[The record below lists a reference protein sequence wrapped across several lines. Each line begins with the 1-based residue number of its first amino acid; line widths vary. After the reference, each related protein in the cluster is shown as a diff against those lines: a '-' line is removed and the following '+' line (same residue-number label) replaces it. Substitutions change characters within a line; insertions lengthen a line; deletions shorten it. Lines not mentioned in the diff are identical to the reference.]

1 MKNQRI
7 MNEEEIRLRRELA
20 RKEQERDRSLKWFF
34 VNLFV
39 LIIAIGVAALILWL
53 VPKIVAKI
61 ATKDYLNAQGVLKP
75 QLPYDVQIRLEYI
88 KWGMFVFVF
97 AWVTTWIFWALFRFR
112 KWSVYQHEVEVLKEE
127 LKKLEQE
134 NKK

>member
-1 MKNQRI
+1 